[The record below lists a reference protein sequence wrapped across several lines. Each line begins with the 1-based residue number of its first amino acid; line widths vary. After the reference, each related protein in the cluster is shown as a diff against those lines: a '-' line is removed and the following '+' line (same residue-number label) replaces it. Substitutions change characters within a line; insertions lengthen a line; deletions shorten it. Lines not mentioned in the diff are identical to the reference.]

1 MPVSPDRQRRRAG
14 QKKEHIMKKT
24 ISSKDF
30 LATAAVV
37 QQAITAANSNIET
50 ALKNKTASG
59 EDLAAAK
66 NCLNAAYLEL
76 QILVDNICDDEED

>member
-1 MPVSPDRQRRRAG
+1 
-14 QKKEHIMKKT
+14 MKKT

-50 ALKNKTASG
+50 ALKNKTAGG
-59 EDLAAAK
+59 EDIAAAQ
-66 NCLNAAYLEL
+66 NCLKSAYKEL
-76 QILVDNICDDEED
+76 QIIVDNICDDEED